1 MDRQVIQVIGPARGQ
16 TRGLCVSNWYFDVPH
31 SLPGNEGHKYMRDTQ
46 AILAG
51 LLNPL
56 PSRLLPTASLSL
68 PAPLKPAGHARKRP
82 RLGNGLKPSSA
93 TTKTRSGVGG
103 SICPSAKARASPAW
117 LPNRSLGRR
126 RRDACSS

>member
-51 LLNPL
+51 LLN
-56 PSRLLPTASLSL
+56 RDFPTVEI
-68 PAPLKPAGHARKRP
+68 APYGIIEFARAVEARGHARKR
-82 RLGNGLKPSSA
+82 R
-93 TTKTRSGVGG
+93 
-103 SICPSAKARASPAW
+103 
-117 LPNRSLGRR
+117 
-126 RRDACSS
+126 